1 MKSSSPLLIAA
12 LLWPLTG
19 LTAVQEDSPD
29 PPAQET
35 TAGYAMNFNAG
46 IGVKHDSNVA
56 VLELDATAD
65 ESDQAALVDL
75 GAGLSYNLTEK
86 ATLRADYAFSHTEY
100 DEFTDFNLTI
110 HRGSLDA
117 AYDFEAFDAGVTYH
131 YIDALLDSNGFLN
144 MRQTSPY
151 LAKLFDNNVYVRGAY
166 VYTDKRFDDNPSR
179 DATNDAVSAD
189 VFVFFNNLKTYVVLG
204 VKHSRE
210 DARAARF
217 DYDGHQV
224 SAQIS
229 HKVPFGGRDLQLR
242 SRLRYETRDYDAIT
256 PSIGAQRDD
265 DRYRLDASA
274 AWPLGDRLTATAQYE
289 YADNRSNLSVI
300 DFSEHVF
307 SVRLDAKF

>member
-1 MKSSSPLLIAA
+1 MNPSTLPLIAVMW
-12 LLWPLTG
+12 WPLTG
-19 LTAVQEDSPD
+19 LAEIQEESPT
-29 PPAQET
+29 PPPDEPASV
-35 TAGYAMNFNAG
+35 YDLSFNAG

-56 VLELDATAD
+56 VLELDASSD
-65 ESDQAALVDL
+65 QSDQAALVDL
-75 GAGLSYNLTEK
+75 GAGLTYNLTDK
-86 ATLRADYAFSHTEY
+86 ATLRADYALSHTEY

-117 AYDFEAFDAGVTYH
+117 AYDFEVFDAGLSYH
-131 YIDALLDSNGFLN
+131 YIDALLDSSGFLS

-166 VYTDKRFDDNPSR
+166 IHTDKRFDDNPSR
-179 DATNDAVSAD
+179 DADNDAVSAD

-210 DARAARF
+210 DARAAQF
-217 DYDGHQV
+217 DYDGNQV

-229 HKVPFGGRDLQLR
+229 HKVPFGERDLQLR

-256 PSIGAQRDD
+256 PSIGAERDD
-265 DRYRLDASA
+265 DRYRFDASA
-274 AWPLGDRLTATAQYE
+274 AWPLGNRLTATAQYE
-289 YADNRSNLSVI
+289 YADNRSNLSTI